1 MKTEKDILRFPGK
14 ESTGDGT
21 KGREEM
27 KDACKRKEDPE
38 IVIIGA
44 SILDV
49 LAYPADEEV
58 FRTGSSSAEDIR
70 LSVGGDALNEA
81 TVLSRLGMKV
91 RLETVIGS
99 GKAGKFIMDHCRD
112 CGILLPEDCVREEFS
127 TGINVVLVSRGGS
140 RHFLTNP
147 RGSLRRLTM
156 QDIHMPF
163 PQSAKIVCFASIFV
177 FPEIG
182 PKELEVI
189 FRTAKIQGKTVCADM
204 TKRKKN
210 ETVKDLAGALKYV
223 DYLIPNDEEAM
234 LLTGEE
240 KVETAAGRLR
250 EAGAGAVVI
259 KCGARG
265 CYLDSR
271 EGQMWVPA
279 EKNVKCIDTTG
290 AGDSFAA
297 GFLYALSMGMPVR
310 ECAEYGNRCGAKAV
324 SVAGATD
331 WVISNLF

>member
-1 MKTEKDILRFPGK
+1 
-14 ESTGDGT
+14 
-21 KGREEM
+21 M
-27 KDACKRKEDPE
+27 KDACKRKEEPE

-58 FRTGSSSAEDIR
+58 FRTGSSPAEDIR

-81 TVLSRLGMKV
+81 TVLARLGMKV
-91 RLETVIGS
+91 LLETVIGS
-99 GKAGKFIMDHCRD
+99 GKAGKFILDHCRD
-112 CGILLPEDCVREEFS
+112 CGILLPADCVREDFS
-127 TGINVVLVSRGGS
+127 TGINVVLVSHDGS

-147 RGSLRRLTM
+147 HGSLRRLTL

-163 PQSAKIVCFASIFV
+163 PQSTKIVCFASIFV

-189 FRTAKIQGKTVCADM
+189 FRTAGEQGKIVCADM

-210 ETVKDLAGALKYV
+210 ETVEELAEALSYV

-234 LLTGEE
+234 LITGKNTVEE
-240 KVETAAGRLR
+240 AAESLR
-250 EAGAGAVVI
+250 RAGVKTVVV
-259 KCGARG
+259 KCGSKG
-265 CYLDSR
+265 CYVCGR
-271 EGQMWVPA
+271 EKSFWMPA

-290 AGDSFAA
+290 AGDSFVA
-297 GFLYALSMGMPVR
+297 GFLHALAQGRNVR
-310 ECAEYGNRCGAKAV
+310 ECAEYGNKCGANAV

-331 WVISNLF
+331 WTEKIGFPL

>member
-1 MKTEKDILRFPGK
+1 
-14 ESTGDGT
+14 
-21 KGREEM
+21 M
-27 KDACKRKEDPE
+27 KDACKRKEELE

-58 FRTGSSSAEDIR
+58 FRTGSSPAEDIR

-81 TVLSRLGMKV
+81 TVLARLGMKV
-91 RLETVIGS
+91 LLETVIGS
-99 GKAGKFIMDHCRD
+99 GKAGKFILDHCRD
-112 CGILLPEDCVREEFS
+112 CGILLPADCVREDFS
-127 TGINVVLVSRGGS
+127 TGINVVLVSRDGS

-147 RGSLRRLTM
+147 HGSLRRLTL

-189 FRTAKIQGKTVCADM
+189 FRTAGEQGKIVCADM

-210 ETVKDLAGALKYV
+210 ETVEELAEALSYV

-234 LLTGEE
+234 LITGKNTVEE
-240 KVETAAGRLR
+240 AAESLR
-250 EAGAGAVVI
+250 RAGVKTVVV
-259 KCGARG
+259 KCGSKG
-265 CYLDSR
+265 CYVCGR
-271 EGQMWVPA
+271 EKSFWMPA

-290 AGDSFAA
+290 AGDSFVA
-297 GFLYALSMGMPVR
+297 GFLHALAQGRNVR
-310 ECAEYGNRCGAKAV
+310 ECAEYGNKCGANAV

-331 WVISNLF
+331 WTEKIGFLL

>member
-1 MKTEKDILRFPGK
+1 
-14 ESTGDGT
+14 
-21 KGREEM
+21 M
-27 KDACKRKEDPE
+27 KDACKRKEEPE

-58 FRTGSSSAEDIR
+58 FRTGSSPAEDIR

-81 TVLSRLGMKV
+81 TVLARLGMKV
-91 RLETVIGS
+91 LLETVIGS
-99 GKAGKFIMDHCRD
+99 GKAGKFILDHCRD
-112 CGILLPEDCVREEFS
+112 CGILLPADCVREDFS
-127 TGINVVLVSRGGS
+127 TGINVVLVSHDGS

-147 RGSLRRLTM
+147 HGSLRRLTL

-189 FRTAKIQGKTVCADM
+189 FRTAGEQGKIVCADM

-210 ETVKDLAGALKYV
+210 ETVEELAEALSYV

-234 LLTGEE
+234 LLTGKNTVEE
-240 KVETAAGRLR
+240 AAESLR
-250 EAGAGAVVI
+250 RAGVKTVVV
-259 KCGARG
+259 KCGSKG
-265 CYLDSR
+265 CYVCGR
-271 EGQMWVPA
+271 EKSFWMPA

-290 AGDSFAA
+290 SGDSFVA
-297 GFLYALSMGMPVR
+297 GFLHALAQGRNVR
-310 ECAEYGNRCGAKAV
+310 ECAEYGNKCGANAV

-331 WVISNLF
+331 WTEKIGFPL

>member
-1 MKTEKDILRFPGK
+1 
-14 ESTGDGT
+14 
-21 KGREEM
+21 M
-27 KDACKRKEDPE
+27 KDAYKRKEEPE

-58 FRTGSSSAEDIR
+58 FRTGSSPAEDIR

-81 TVLSRLGMKV
+81 TVLARLGMKV
-91 RLETVIGS
+91 LLETVIGS
-99 GKAGKFIMDHCRD
+99 GKAGKFILDHCRD
-112 CGILLPEDCVREEFS
+112 CGILLPADCVREDFS
-127 TGINVVLVSRGGS
+127 TGINVVLVSRDGS

-147 RGSLRRLTM
+147 HGSLRRLTL

-189 FRTAKIQGKTVCADM
+189 FRTAGEQGKIVCADM

-210 ETVKDLAGALKYV
+210 ETVEELAEALSYV

-234 LLTGEE
+234 LITGKNTVEE
-240 KVETAAGRLR
+240 AAESLR
-250 EAGAGAVVI
+250 RAGVKTVVV
-259 KCGARG
+259 KCGSKG
-265 CYLDSR
+265 CYVCGR
-271 EGQMWVPA
+271 EKCFWVPA
-279 EKNVKCIDTTG
+279 EKNVKCVDTTG
-290 AGDSFAA
+290 AGDSFMA
-297 GFLYALSMGMPVR
+297 GFLYALFQEKNLR
-310 ECAEYGNRCGAKAV
+310 DCARNGNYFGGKAV
-324 SVAGATD
+324 AVTGATD
-331 WVISNLF
+331 WLVSHKKIML

>member
-1 MKTEKDILRFPGK
+1 
-14 ESTGDGT
+14 
-21 KGREEM
+21 M
-27 KDACKRKEDPE
+27 KDACKRKEEPE

-58 FRTGSSSAEDIR
+58 FRTGSSPAEDIR

-81 TVLSRLGMKV
+81 TVLARLGMKV
-91 RLETVIGS
+91 LLETVIGS
-99 GKAGKFIMDHCRD
+99 GKAGKFILDHCRD
-112 CGILLPEDCVREEFS
+112 CGILLPADCVREDFS
-127 TGINVVLVSRGGS
+127 TGINVVLVSHDGS

-147 RGSLRRLTM
+147 HGSLRRLTL

-189 FRTAKIQGKTVCADM
+189 FRTAGEQGKIVCADM

-210 ETVKDLAGALKYV
+210 ETVEELAEALSYV

-234 LLTGEE
+234 LITGKNTVEE
-240 KVETAAGRLR
+240 AAESLR
-250 EAGAGAVVI
+250 RAGVKTVVV
-259 KCGARG
+259 KCGSKG
-265 CYLDSR
+265 CYVCGR
-271 EGQMWVPA
+271 EKCFWVPA
-279 EKNVKCIDTTG
+279 EKNVKCVDTTG
-290 AGDSFAA
+290 AGDSFMA
-297 GFLYALSMGMPVR
+297 GFLYALFQGKNLR
-310 ECAEYGNRCGAKAV
+310 DCARNGNYFGGKAV
-324 SVAGATD
+324 AVTGATD
-331 WVISNLF
+331 WLVSHKKIML

>member
-1 MKTEKDILRFPGK
+1 
-14 ESTGDGT
+14 
-21 KGREEM
+21 M
-27 KDACKRKEDPE
+27 KDECRRKEEPE

-58 FRTGSSSAEDIR
+58 FCTGSSPAEDIR

-81 TVLSRLGMKV
+81 TVLARLGMKV
-91 RLETVIGS
+91 LLETVIGS
-99 GKAGKFIMDHCRD
+99 GKAGKFIQDHCRD
-112 CGILLPEDCVREEFS
+112 CGILLPADCVREDFS
-127 TGINVVLVSRGGS
+127 TGINVVLVSRDGS

-147 RGSLRRLTM
+147 HGSLRRLTL

-189 FRTAKIQGKTVCADM
+189 FRTAGEQGKIVCADM

-210 ETVKDLAGALKYV
+210 ETVEELAEALSYV

-234 LLTGEE
+234 LITGENT
-240 KVETAAGRLR
+240 VEEAAESLR
-250 EAGAGAVVI
+250 RAGVKTVVV
-259 KCGARG
+259 KCGSKG
-265 CYLDSR
+265 CYVCGR
-271 EGQMWVPA
+271 EKCFWVPA
-279 EKNVKCIDTTG
+279 EKNVKCVDTTG
-290 AGDSFAA
+290 AGDSFMA
-297 GFLYALSMGMPVR
+297 GFLYALFQEKNLR
-310 ECAEYGNRCGAKAV
+310 DCARNGNYFGGKAV
-324 SVAGATD
+324 AVTGATD
-331 WVISNLF
+331 WLVSHKKIML

>member
-1 MKTEKDILRFPGK
+1 
-14 ESTGDGT
+14 
-21 KGREEM
+21 M
-27 KDACKRKEDPE
+27 KDECRRKEEPE

-58 FRTGSSSAEDIR
+58 FRTGSSPAEDIR

-81 TVLSRLGMKV
+81 TVLARLGMKV
-91 RLETVIGS
+91 LLETVIGS
-99 GKAGKFIMDHCRD
+99 GKAGKFILDHCRD
-112 CGILLPEDCVREEFS
+112 CGILLPADCVREDFS
-127 TGINVVLVSRGGS
+127 TGINVVLVSRDGS

-147 RGSLRRLTM
+147 YGSLRRLTL

-189 FRTAKIQGKTVCADM
+189 FRTAGEQGKIVCADM

-210 ETVKDLAGALKYV
+210 ETVEELAEALSYV

-234 LLTGEE
+234 LITGKNTVEE
-240 KVETAAGRLR
+240 AAESLR
-250 EAGAGAVVI
+250 RAGVKTVVV
-259 KCGARG
+259 KCGSKG
-265 CYLDSR
+265 CYVCGR
-271 EGQMWVPA
+271 EKSFWMPA

-290 AGDSFAA
+290 AGDSFVA
-297 GFLYALSMGMPVR
+297 GFLHALAQGRNVR
-310 ECAEYGNRCGAKAV
+310 ECAEYGNKCGANAV

-331 WVISNLF
+331 WTEKIGFPL

>member
-1 MKTEKDILRFPGK
+1 
-14 ESTGDGT
+14 
-21 KGREEM
+21 M
-27 KDACKRKEDPE
+27 KDVCKRKEEPE

-58 FRTGSSSAEDIR
+58 FRTGSSPAEDIR

-81 TVLSRLGMKV
+81 TVLARLGMKV
-91 RLETVIGS
+91 LLETVIGS
-99 GKAGKFIMDHCRD
+99 GKAGKFILDHCRD
-112 CGILLPEDCVREEFS
+112 CGILLPADCVREDFS
-127 TGINVVLVSRGGS
+127 TGINVVLVSRDGS

-147 RGSLRRLTM
+147 HGSLRRLTL

-189 FRTAKIQGKTVCADM
+189 FRTAKEQGKTVCADM

-210 ETVKDLAGALKYV
+210 ETVEDLAGALKYV

-240 KVETAAGRLR
+240 SVEAVAGRLR
-250 EAGAGAVVI
+250 EAGAGTVVI
-259 KCGARG
+259 KCGDRG
-265 CYLDSR
+265 CYLDSAD
-271 EGQMWVPA
+271 GKCWIPA
-279 EKNVKCIDTTG
+279 EKNVKCVDTTG

-297 GFLYALSMGMPVR
+297 GFLYALSRGRSLR

-324 SVAGATD
+324 SVAGASD
-331 WVISNLF
+331 WAEKGDRKKSTVPRRPESRTLF

>member
-1 MKTEKDILRFPGK
+1 
-14 ESTGDGT
+14 
-21 KGREEM
+21 M
-27 KDACKRKEDPE
+27 KDECRRKEEPE

-58 FRTGSSSAEDIR
+58 FRTGSSPAEDIR

-81 TVLSRLGMKV
+81 TVLARLGMKV
-91 RLETVIGS
+91 LLETVIGS
-99 GKAGKFIMDHCRD
+99 GKAGKFILDHCRD
-112 CGILLPEDCVREEFS
+112 CGILLPADCVREDFS
-127 TGINVVLVSRGGS
+127 TGINVVLVSRDGS

-147 RGSLRRLTM
+147 YGSLRRLTL

-189 FRTAKIQGKTVCADM
+189 FRTAGEQGKIVCADM

-210 ETVKDLAGALKYV
+210 ETVEELAEALSYV

-234 LLTGEE
+234 LITGKNTVEE
-240 KVETAAGRLR
+240 AAESLR
-250 EAGAGAVVI
+250 RAGVKTVVV
-259 KCGARG
+259 KCGSKG
-265 CYLDSR
+265 CYVCGR
-271 EGQMWVPA
+271 EKCFWVPA
-279 EKNVKCIDTTG
+279 EKNVKCVDTTG
-290 AGDSFAA
+290 AGDSFVA
-297 GFLYALSMGMPVR
+297 GFLHALAQGRNVR
-310 ECAEYGNRCGAKAV
+310 ECAEYGNKCGANAV

-331 WVISNLF
+331 WTEKIGFPL

>member
-1 MKTEKDILRFPGK
+1 
-14 ESTGDGT
+14 
-21 KGREEM
+21 M
-27 KDACKRKEDPE
+27 KDECRRKEEPE

-58 FRTGSSSAEDIR
+58 FRTGSSPAEDIR

-81 TVLSRLGMKV
+81 TVLARLGMKV
-91 RLETVIGS
+91 LLETVIGS
-99 GKAGKFIMDHCRD
+99 GKAGKFILDHCRD
-112 CGILLPEDCVREEFS
+112 CGILLPADCVREDFS
-127 TGINVVLVSRGGS
+127 TGINVVLVSHDGS

-147 RGSLRRLTM
+147 YGSLRRLTL

-163 PQSAKIVCFASIFV
+163 PQSTKIVCFASIFV

-189 FRTAKIQGKTVCADM
+189 FRTAGEQGKIVCADM

-210 ETVKDLAGALKYV
+210 ETVEELAEALSYV

-234 LLTGEE
+234 LLTGKNTVEE
-240 KVETAAGRLR
+240 AAESLR
-250 EAGAGAVVI
+250 RAGVKTVVV
-259 KCGARG
+259 KCGSKG
-265 CYLDSR
+265 CYVCGR
-271 EGQMWVPA
+271 EKSFWMPA

-290 AGDSFAA
+290 SGDSFVA
-297 GFLYALSMGMPVR
+297 GFLHALAQGRNVR
-310 ECAEYGNRCGAKAV
+310 ECAEYGNKCGANAV

-331 WVISNLF
+331 WTEKIGFPL

>member
-1 MKTEKDILRFPGK
+1 
-14 ESTGDGT
+14 
-21 KGREEM
+21 M
-27 KDACKRKEDPE
+27 KDACKRKEELE

-58 FRTGSSSAEDIR
+58 FRTGSSPAEDIR

-81 TVLSRLGMKV
+81 TVLARLGMKV
-91 RLETVIGS
+91 LLETVIGS
-99 GKAGKFIMDHCRD
+99 GKAGKFILDHCRD
-112 CGILLPEDCVREEFS
+112 CGILLPADCVREDFS
-127 TGINVVLVSRGGS
+127 TGINVVLVSHDGS

-147 RGSLRRLTM
+147 HGSLRRLTL

-163 PQSAKIVCFASIFV
+163 PQSTKIVCFASIFV

-189 FRTAKIQGKTVCADM
+189 FRTAGEQGKIVCADM

-210 ETVKDLAGALKYV
+210 ETVEELAEALSYV

-234 LLTGEE
+234 LLTGKNTVEE
-240 KVETAAGRLR
+240 AAESLR
-250 EAGAGAVVI
+250 RAGVKTVVV
-259 KCGARG
+259 KCGSKG
-265 CYLDSR
+265 CYVCGR
-271 EGQMWVPA
+271 EKSFWMPA

-290 AGDSFAA
+290 AGDSFVA
-297 GFLYALSMGMPVR
+297 GFLHALAQGRNVR
-310 ECAEYGNRCGAKAV
+310 ECAEYGNKCGANAV

-331 WVISNLF
+331 WTEKIGFPL

>member
-1 MKTEKDILRFPGK
+1 
-14 ESTGDGT
+14 
-21 KGREEM
+21 M
-27 KDACKRKEDPE
+27 KDACKRKEEPE

-58 FRTGSSSAEDIR
+58 FRTGSSPAEDIR

-81 TVLSRLGMKV
+81 TVLARLGMKV
-91 RLETVIGS
+91 LLETVIGS
-99 GKAGKFIMDHCRD
+99 GKAGKFILDHCRD
-112 CGILLPEDCVREEFS
+112 CGILLPADCVREDFS
-127 TGINVVLVSRGGS
+127 TGINVVLVSRDGS

-147 RGSLRRLTM
+147 YGSLRRLTL

-189 FRTAKIQGKTVCADM
+189 FRTAGEQGKIVCADM

-210 ETVKDLAGALKYV
+210 ETVEELAEALSYV

-234 LLTGEE
+234 LITGKNTVEE
-240 KVETAAGRLR
+240 AAESLR
-250 EAGAGAVVI
+250 RAGVKTVVV
-259 KCGARG
+259 KCGSKG
-265 CYLDSR
+265 CYVCGR
-271 EGQMWVPA
+271 EKSFWMPA

-290 AGDSFAA
+290 AGDSFVA
-297 GFLYALSMGMPVR
+297 GFLHALAQGRNVR
-310 ECAEYGNRCGAKAV
+310 ECAEYGNKCGANAV

-331 WVISNLF
+331 WTEKIGFLL

>member
-1 MKTEKDILRFPGK
+1 
-14 ESTGDGT
+14 
-21 KGREEM
+21 M
-27 KDACKRKEDPE
+27 KDECRRKEEPE

-58 FRTGSSSAEDIR
+58 FRTGSSPAEDIR

-81 TVLSRLGMKV
+81 TVLARLGMKV
-91 RLETVIGS
+91 LLETVIGS
-99 GKAGKFIMDHCRD
+99 GKAGKFILDHCRD
-112 CGILLPEDCVREEFS
+112 CGILLPADCVREDFS
-127 TGINVVLVSRGGS
+127 TGINVVLVSHDGS

-147 RGSLRRLTM
+147 HGSLRRLTL

-163 PQSAKIVCFASIFV
+163 PQSTKIVCFASIFV

-189 FRTAKIQGKTVCADM
+189 FRTAGEQGKIVCADM

-210 ETVKDLAGALKYV
+210 ETVEELAEALSYV

-234 LLTGEE
+234 LITGKNTVEE
-240 KVETAAGRLR
+240 AAESLR
-250 EAGAGAVVI
+250 RAGVKTVVV
-259 KCGARG
+259 KCGSKG
-265 CYLDSR
+265 CYVCGR
-271 EGQMWVPA
+271 EKSFWMPA

-290 AGDSFAA
+290 AGDSFVA
-297 GFLYALSMGMPVR
+297 GFLHALAQGRNVR
-310 ECAEYGNRCGAKAV
+310 ECAEYGNKCGANAV

-331 WVISNLF
+331 WTEKIGFPL

>member
-1 MKTEKDILRFPGK
+1 
-14 ESTGDGT
+14 
-21 KGREEM
+21 M
-27 KDACKRKEDPE
+27 KDECRRKEEPE

-58 FRTGSSSAEDIR
+58 FRTGSSPAEDIR

-81 TVLSRLGMKV
+81 TVLARLGMKV
-91 RLETVIGS
+91 LLETVIGS
-99 GKAGKFIMDHCRD
+99 GKAGKFILDHCRD
-112 CGILLPEDCVREEFS
+112 CGILLPADCVREDFS
-127 TGINVVLVSRGGS
+127 TGINVVLVSRDGS

-147 RGSLRRLTM
+147 YGSLRRLTL

-189 FRTAKIQGKTVCADM
+189 FRTAGEQGKIVCADM

-210 ETVKDLAGALKYV
+210 ETVEELAEALSYV

-234 LLTGEE
+234 LITGENT
-240 KVETAAGRLR
+240 VEEAAESLR
-250 EAGAGAVVI
+250 RAGVKTVVV
-259 KCGARG
+259 KCGSKG
-265 CYLDSR
+265 CYVCGR
-271 EGQMWVPA
+271 EKSFWMPA

-290 AGDSFAA
+290 SGDSFVA
-297 GFLYALSMGMPVR
+297 GFLHALAQGRNVR
-310 ECAEYGNRCGAKAV
+310 ECAEYGNKCGANAV

-331 WVISNLF
+331 WTEKIGFPL

>member
-1 MKTEKDILRFPGK
+1 
-14 ESTGDGT
+14 
-21 KGREEM
+21 M
-27 KDACKRKEDPE
+27 KDACKRKEELE

-58 FRTGSSSAEDIR
+58 FRTGSSPAEDIR

-81 TVLSRLGMKV
+81 TVLARLGMKV
-91 RLETVIGS
+91 LLETVIGS
-99 GKAGKFIMDHCRD
+99 GKAGKFILDHCRD
-112 CGILLPEDCVREEFS
+112 CGILLPADCVREDFS
-127 TGINVVLVSRGGS
+127 TGINVVLVSHDGS

-147 RGSLRRLTM
+147 HGSLRRLTL

-163 PQSAKIVCFASIFV
+163 PQSTKIVCFASIFV

-189 FRTAKIQGKTVCADM
+189 FRTAGEQGKIVCADM

-210 ETVKDLAGALKYV
+210 ETVEELAEALSYV

-234 LLTGEE
+234 LITGKNTVEE
-240 KVETAAGRLR
+240 AAESLR
-250 EAGAGAVVI
+250 RAGVKTVVV
-259 KCGARG
+259 KCGSKG
-265 CYLDSR
+265 CYVCGR
-271 EGQMWVPA
+271 EKSFWMPA

-290 AGDSFAA
+290 AGDSFVA
-297 GFLYALSMGMPVR
+297 GFLHALAQGRNVR
-310 ECAEYGNRCGAKAV
+310 ECAEYGNKCGANAV

-331 WVISNLF
+331 WTEKIGFPL

>member
-1 MKTEKDILRFPGK
+1 
-14 ESTGDGT
+14 
-21 KGREEM
+21 M
-27 KDACKRKEDPE
+27 KDACKRKEEPE

-58 FRTGSSSAEDIR
+58 FRTGSSPAEDIR

-81 TVLSRLGMKV
+81 TVLARLGMKV
-91 RLETVIGS
+91 LLETVIGS
-99 GKAGKFIMDHCRD
+99 GKAGKFILDHCRD
-112 CGILLPEDCVREEFS
+112 CGILLPADCVREDFS
-127 TGINVVLVSRGGS
+127 TGINVVLVSRDGS

-147 RGSLRRLTM
+147 YGSLRRLTL

-163 PQSAKIVCFASIFV
+163 PQSTKIVCFASIFV

-189 FRTAKIQGKTVCADM
+189 FRTAGEQGKIVCADM

-210 ETVKDLAGALKYV
+210 ETVEELAEALSYV

-234 LLTGEE
+234 LITGKNTVEE
-240 KVETAAGRLR
+240 AAESLR
-250 EAGAGAVVI
+250 RAGVKTVVV
-259 KCGARG
+259 KCGSKG
-265 CYLDSR
+265 CYVCGR
-271 EGQMWVPA
+271 EKSFWMPA

-290 AGDSFAA
+290 AGDSFVA
-297 GFLYALSMGMPVR
+297 GFLHALAQGRNVR
-310 ECAEYGNRCGAKAV
+310 ECAEYGNKCGANAV

-331 WVISNLF
+331 WTEKIGFPL

>member
-1 MKTEKDILRFPGK
+1 
-14 ESTGDGT
+14 
-21 KGREEM
+21 M
-27 KDACKRKEDPE
+27 KDECRRKEEPE

-58 FRTGSSSAEDIR
+58 FRTGSSPAEDIR

-81 TVLSRLGMKV
+81 TVLARLGMKV
-91 RLETVIGS
+91 LLETVIGS
-99 GKAGKFIMDHCRD
+99 GKAGKFILDHCRD
-112 CGILLPEDCVREEFS
+112 CGILLPADCVREDFS
-127 TGINVVLVSRGGS
+127 TGINVVLVSHDGS

-147 RGSLRRLTM
+147 HGSLRRLTL

-163 PQSAKIVCFASIFV
+163 PQSTKIVCFASIFV

-189 FRTAKIQGKTVCADM
+189 FRTAGEQGKIVCADM

-210 ETVKDLAGALKYV
+210 ETVEELAEALSYV

-234 LLTGEE
+234 LITGKNTVEE
-240 KVETAAGRLR
+240 AAESLR
-250 EAGAGAVVI
+250 RAGVKTVVV
-259 KCGARG
+259 KCGSKG
-265 CYLDSR
+265 CYVCGR
-271 EGQMWVPA
+271 EKSFWMPA

-290 AGDSFAA
+290 AGDSFVA
-297 GFLYALSMGMPVR
+297 GFLHALAQGRNVR
-310 ECAEYGNRCGAKAV
+310 ECAEYGNKCGANAV

-331 WVISNLF
+331 WTEKIGFSL

>member
-1 MKTEKDILRFPGK
+1 
-14 ESTGDGT
+14 
-21 KGREEM
+21 M
-27 KDACKRKEDPE
+27 KDECRRKEEPE

-58 FRTGSSSAEDIR
+58 FRTGSSPAEDIR

-81 TVLSRLGMKV
+81 TVLARLGMKV
-91 RLETVIGS
+91 LLETVIGS
-99 GKAGKFIMDHCRD
+99 GKAGKFILDHCRD
-112 CGILLPEDCVREEFS
+112 CGILLPADCVREDFS
-127 TGINVVLVSRGGS
+127 TGINVVLVSHDGS

-147 RGSLRRLTM
+147 HGSLRRLTL

-163 PQSAKIVCFASIFV
+163 PQSTKIVCFASIFV

-189 FRTAKIQGKTVCADM
+189 FRTAGEQGKIVCADM

-210 ETVKDLAGALKYV
+210 ETVEELAEALSYV

-234 LLTGEE
+234 LLTGKNTVEE
-240 KVETAAGRLR
+240 AAESLR
-250 EAGAGAVVI
+250 RAGVKTVVV
-259 KCGARG
+259 KCGSKG
-265 CYLDSR
+265 CYVCGR
-271 EGQMWVPA
+271 EKSFWMPA

-290 AGDSFAA
+290 AGDSFVA
-297 GFLYALSMGMPVR
+297 GFLHALAQGRNVR
-310 ECAEYGNRCGAKAV
+310 ECAEYGNKCGANAV

-331 WVISNLF
+331 WTEKIGFPL

>member
-1 MKTEKDILRFPGK
+1 
-14 ESTGDGT
+14 
-21 KGREEM
+21 M
-27 KDACKRKEDPE
+27 KDACKRKEEPE

-58 FRTGSSSAEDIR
+58 FHTGSSPAEDIR

-81 TVLSRLGMKV
+81 TVLARLGMKV
-91 RLETVIGS
+91 LLETVIGS
-99 GKAGKFIMDHCRD
+99 GKAGKFILDHCRD
-112 CGILLPEDCVREEFS
+112 CGILLPADCVREDFS
-127 TGINVVLVSRGGS
+127 TGINVVLVSRDGS

-147 RGSLRRLTM
+147 YGSLRRLTL

-189 FRTAKIQGKTVCADM
+189 FRTAGEQGKIVCADM

-210 ETVKDLAGALKYV
+210 ETVEELAEALSYV

-234 LLTGEE
+234 LLTGKNTVEE
-240 KVETAAGRLR
+240 AAESLR
-250 EAGAGAVVI
+250 GAGVKTVVV
-259 KCGARG
+259 KCGSKG
-265 CYLDSR
+265 CYVCGR
-271 EGQMWVPA
+271 EKCFWVPA
-279 EKNVKCIDTTG
+279 EKNVKCVDTTG
-290 AGDSFAA
+290 AGDSFMA
-297 GFLYALSMGMPVR
+297 GFLYALFQEKNLR
-310 ECAEYGNRCGAKAV
+310 DCARNGNYFGGKAV
-324 SVAGATD
+324 AVTGATD
-331 WVISNLF
+331 WLVSHKKIML

>member
-1 MKTEKDILRFPGK
+1 
-14 ESTGDGT
+14 
-21 KGREEM
+21 M
-27 KDACKRKEDPE
+27 KDECRRKEEPE

-58 FRTGSSSAEDIR
+58 FRTGSSPAEDIR

-81 TVLSRLGMKV
+81 TVLARLGMKV
-91 RLETVIGS
+91 LLETVIGS
-99 GKAGKFIMDHCRD
+99 GKAGKFILDHCRD
-112 CGILLPEDCVREEFS
+112 CGILLPADCVREDFS
-127 TGINVVLVSRGGS
+127 TGINVVLVSHDGS

-147 RGSLRRLTM
+147 HGSLRRLTL

-189 FRTAKIQGKTVCADM
+189 FRTAGEQGKIVCADM

-210 ETVKDLAGALKYV
+210 ETVEELAEALSYV

-234 LLTGEE
+234 LLTGKNTVEE
-240 KVETAAGRLR
+240 AAESLR
-250 EAGAGAVVI
+250 GAGVKTVVV
-259 KCGARG
+259 KCGSKG
-265 CYLDSR
+265 CYVCGR
-271 EGQMWVPA
+271 EKCFWVPA
-279 EKNVKCIDTTG
+279 EKNVKCVDTTG
-290 AGDSFAA
+290 AGDSFMA
-297 GFLYALSMGMPVR
+297 GFLYALFQGKNLR
-310 ECAEYGNRCGAKAV
+310 DCARNGNYFGGKAV
-324 SVAGATD
+324 AVTGATD
-331 WVISNLF
+331 WLVSHKKIML